1 MTGFAGY
8 LVKQKSFRLFN
19 IPLNTLPERPGEL
32 LVLSLFSLS
41 KLSDLSDLAKL
52 SDLSDLAKLSNLT
65 WTSPDGSLVE
75 IAIREIVTYEIA
87 ICLCSLKEILRE
99 RTH

>member
-1 MTGFAGY
+1 M
-8 LVKQKSFRLFN
+8 
-19 IPLNTLPERPGEL
+19 PLNMLPERPGEL

-52 SDLSDLAKLSNLT
+52 SNLT

-75 IAIREIVTYEIA
+75 VAIRKIVVCEIA
-87 ICLCSLKEILRE
+87 ISLS
-99 RTH
+99 

>member
-1 MTGFAGY
+1 MAGLAGG

-19 IPLNTLPERPGEL
+19 IPLNTLPERPRQL

-41 KLSDLSDLAKL
+41 KLSNLFHLANLAKL
-52 SDLSDLAKLSNLT
+52 INLA

-75 IAIREIVTYEIA
+75 IAIREIVICEMV
-87 ICLCSLKEILRE
+87 ICLSLLQEILGE